1 MRATPHLAQ
10 PTGKAQSPVS
20 GVDSTLT
27 SALAGA
33 LHSASPREFRFGR
46 GLFSTSLPENRSCAD
61 AGISPDLCIVSGLQI
76 LEEEI
81 SGVEKKDR
89 IDVIRYG
96 ILFEL
101 DLQVGRY
108 KECLSLI
115 KLPMSFLNE
124 MHVSVY
130 HIPSDD
136 PTTYA
141 NIATA
146 KYVQLELRLHAK
158 GGHSTPSH
166 IVLAVK
172 LEPRF
177 VKQQNSAGP
186 TGGGQQAEQANRE
199 GVLGP
204 DGVPVL
210 FQRLTEYSHESC
222 HGQVPRPIRPMCL
235 CKADYEVTQ
244 VS

>member
-1 MRATPHLAQ
+1 M
-10 PTGKAQSPVS
+10 
-20 GVDSTLT
+20 
-27 SALAGA
+27 
-33 LHSASPREFRFGR
+33 
-46 GLFSTSLPENRSCAD
+46 
-61 AGISPDLCIVSGLQI
+61 CITSGLQVS
-76 LEEEI
+76 EEPVF
-81 SGVEKKDR
+81 GVAEKDR
-89 IDVIRYG
+89 IVLLRYG
-96 ILFEL
+96 VLFEL
-101 DLQVGRY
+101 DLQVRPY

-115 KLPMSFLNE
+115 KLPMSFQNR

-136 PTTYA
+136 PSTYA
-141 NIATA
+141 NLANA